1 MDAPQR
7 AALASALGLDELPPE
22 PPSVTTLTVRGRL
35 GELVPWQT
43 GVMVLGGSIA
53 RAMLLLLG
61 PLGGPLLLLWLGRP
75 QDKNLLPAVLEV
87 ARLRRLVRYRITVG
101 VVGSPS
107 CGKDAAI
114 RAIFGIDSGNINPI
128 AGSTTKVA
136 ITRLPDATALFVVN
150 TPGMGDVVASVT
162 EEARQVLD
170 HIDVYVYV
178 INAQGG
184 VQAREL
190 EDYRRCLATGRPVL
204 VVVNKI
210 DTLRPAD
217 RERYLSDARDKL
229 QAPPE
234 DFLDAAFDP
243 LPQLSESPL
252 GVDGVRSWLTATL
265 EGMGKRRS
273 ELPWESL

>member
-1 MDAPQR
+1 M
-7 AALASALGLDELPPE
+7 
-22 PPSVTTLTVRGRL
+22 
-35 GELVPWQT
+35 
-43 GVMVLGGSIA
+43 
-53 RAMLLLLG
+53 
-61 PLGGPLLLLWLGRP
+61 
-75 QDKNLLPAVLEV
+75 
-87 ARLRRLVRYRITVG
+87 
-101 VVGSPS
+101 
-107 CGKDAAI
+107 
-114 RAIFGIDSGNINPI
+114 FGIDSGNISPI
-128 AGSTTKVA
+128 AGSTTTVA

-204 VVVNKI
+204 VVVNKV

-217 RERYLSDARDKL
+217 RERYLRDAREKL

-243 LPQLSESPL
+243 LPQLSESPI
-252 GVDGVRSWLTATL
+252 GVDAVREWLAATL
-265 EGMGKRRS
+265 ERMGKRRS
-273 ELPWESL
+273 ELPWETL